1 MMFLWLN
8 SWRMSISTAKSESS
22 CNTRS
27 CDEAN
32 DRGQH
37 DYAVISNPA
46 TFLLLLLCILNL
58 SQPRQTP
65 AGRSWRRR
73 ACRSPCVEPCAPEQ
87 RLHRTK
93 LNSEW
98 RLFCFC
104 RKSAITLVCWRF
116 RQLLTNRPC
125 PSKYF
130 LRVTVEMFSLI
141 WAIEP
146 LLRSVSAE

>member
-1 MMFLWLN
+1 MFLWLN

-22 CNTRS
+22 CKRQS
-27 CDEAN
+27 SDEAN
-32 DRGQH
+32 DRRQY
-37 DYAVISNPA
+37 DYAFISNPA
-46 TFLLLLLCILNL
+46 TLLLLLSISNL
-58 SQPRQTP
+58 YQPRQTP

-87 RLHRTK
+87 RWHRTK
-93 LNSEW
+93 LNSKLW
-98 RLFCFC
+98 VKVVLFC

-116 RQLLTNRPC
+116 CQLSKIRPC

-130 LRVTVEMFSLI
+130 LQAAVEMFSLI